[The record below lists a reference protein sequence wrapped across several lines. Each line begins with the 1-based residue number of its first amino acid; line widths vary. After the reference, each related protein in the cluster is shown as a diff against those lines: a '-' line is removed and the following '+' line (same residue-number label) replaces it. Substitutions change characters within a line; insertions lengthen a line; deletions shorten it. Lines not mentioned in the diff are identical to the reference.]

1 MVFVLSLCL
10 PACPSS
16 LPSPAGSKAGSL
28 AFDKVHIKTGWLRW
42 LLAEHQV
49 CSWLAL
55 LSACSR
61 PSMIQPSAEL
71 LLFAYVTQSPALN
84 TLLVYVIL
92 HSWYSPSC
100 SDFRY
105 CLLAYYYRSQ
115 STSFHS
121 ATGHEWLASGNSRHG
136 QKEYVACEASQD
148 GLELLKSICLPEANS
163 AGSCG

>member
-28 AFDKVHIKTGWLRW
+28 ALDKMHIKIGWLRW

-49 CSWLAL
+49 CSRLAL

-61 PSMIQPSAEL
+61 PSMIQPLAEL
-71 LLFAYVTQSPALN
+71 LLFPYVTQSLALN

-105 CLLAYYYRSQ
+105 CLLADYIGLSQ
-115 STSFHS
+115 PPCSLQQVMSD
-121 ATGHEWLASGNSRHG
+121 WLQETVGMDRRNIWLVKRPRMG
-136 QKEYVACEASQD
+136 WGCLKVYVCQKPTRQD
-148 GLELLKSICLPEANS
+148 
-163 AGSCG
+163 SCG